1 MFARPFVLGDLN
13 LTRQIIR
20 DTLAPTD
27 YQISLLIRVDCS
39 KDGIKLLHRI
49 MSAFGTKRTCRSRR
63 SMSAFGGKADI
74 G

>member
-27 YQISLLIRVDCS
+27 YQISLLIRVDCR
-39 KDGIKLLHRI
+39 DGVKLLRRTL
-49 MSAFGTKRTCRSRR
+49 SAFGTKQTS
-63 SMSAFGGKADI
+63 
-74 G
+74 

>member
-13 LTRQIIR
+13 LIRQIIR

-39 KDGIKLLHRI
+39 RDGIKLLRRR
-49 MSAFGTKRTCRSRR
+49 MSAFGTKRTYIDWTSSDVC
-63 SMSAFGGKADI
+63 F
-74 G
+74 

>member
-13 LTRQIIR
+13 ITRQIIR

-39 KDGIKLLHRI
+39 RDGIKLLHRI
-49 MSAFGTKRTCRSRR
+49 MSMLRGNAAFCRFR
-63 SMSAFGGKADI
+63 SEADI
-74 G
+74 D

>member
-13 LTRQIIR
+13 LIRQIIR

-39 KDGIKLLHRI
+39 RDGIKLLRRR
-49 MSAFGTKRTCRSRR
+49 MSAFGTKRTSR
-63 SMSAFGGKADI
+63 G
-74 G
+74 

>member
-1 MFARPFVLGDLN
+1 MFARPFGLGGLN

-39 KDGIKLLHRI
+39 RDGIKLLLRL
-49 MSAFGTKRTCRSRR
+49 MSAFGTKQTLELAC
-63 SMSAFGGKADI
+63 AHAP
-74 G
+74 

>member
-39 KDGIKLLHRI
+39 RDGIKLLHRI
-49 MSAFGTKRTCRSRR
+49 MSAFGH
-63 SMSAFGGKADI
+63 KADNVVAPI
-74 G
+74 DVRFRG

>member
-39 KDGIKLLHRI
+39 KDGIKLLHCI
-49 MSAFGTKRTCRSRR
+49 MSAFGTKQTLELAC
-63 SMSAFGGKADI
+63 AHAP
-74 G
+74 